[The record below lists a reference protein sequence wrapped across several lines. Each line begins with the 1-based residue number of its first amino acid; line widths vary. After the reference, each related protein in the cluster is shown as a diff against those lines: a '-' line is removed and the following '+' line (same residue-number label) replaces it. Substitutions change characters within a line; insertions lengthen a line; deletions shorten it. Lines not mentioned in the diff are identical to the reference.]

1 MPTRHT
7 PALRRQLL
15 LSATAI
21 ALCIPLAPG
30 TAAAQAA
37 PQTQDEGLFQ
47 MLGRII
53 LGTGSAKLAIDTPQA
68 VSVLDQDDLD
78 RAQPET
84 ISDLFASVPGVKAA
98 GASARPLGQAFNI
111 RGIGNAEQAA
121 SESRIAVTVDGA
133 PKFYESYR
141 MGSFFGDLD
150 LYKRVEVLRGPASS
164 TLYGAGAIGGAIA
177 FTTKDPAN
185 FLGEGD
191 GTALKLS
198 GGYSSNGDGTREGVI
213 WAQRH
218 GQTEFL
224 AALNHSEGGDMQD
237 GSGVTIP
244 GTAHA
249 SWSGLVKGVW
259 HIAGDQTLAFSGSR
273 TDTKLDDA
281 SVAMTGDLVFF
292 GTTPSSAAANFGT
305 NDVHAVDD
313 TLSLA
318 WDIGD
323 LKVQLSHTK
332 TEVDKSDFSLG
343 VACAPGDSQVLCDSS
358 YSYATTALKVE
369 QKSEFAFGNRKNS
382 VIYGAQLSSQDRSA
396 VSSLGALS
404 FHPEGTDQK
413 LGLYVQGEFVWNDR
427 LTVIPGL
434 RADFGNLSPSAVAKA
449 NGGAD
454 KDYTALSPKLAAIYK
469 LNSAFSVFGSLAH
482 TERMPSL
489 DELYQYNPTAGRVPQ
504 RTASLG
510 LKKEQANTG
519 ELGVSWQGKDLL
531 SEDDSL
537 QIKLTGFDNHLKDK
551 IATRP
556 STDSAPGQSYYQ
568 NIAAAHIWGTELE
581 ASYDATRWF
590 SQVAFSSIGSKDK
603 TTGKT
608 LADTP
613 ARNLAVTLGAKMPD
627 QHLVIGWRAQMFDG
641 ITTSSLSTSAS
652 GYTSHDLFVTWT
664 PETGAMAGLSVNFAI
679 ENVFDK
685 TYRNNLTL
693 DNGVGRNAKLTIA
706 KTLTW

>member
-15 LSATAI
+15 LSATA
-21 ALCIPLAPG
+21 LSLWIPLAPG
-30 TAAAQAA
+30 TAGAQTA
-37 PQTQDEGLFQ
+37 PPPQEGMFQ

-53 LGTGSAKLAIDTPQA
+53 LGAGSAKLAIDTPQA

-111 RGIGNAEQAA
+111 RGIGNAEQTA
-121 SESRIAVTVDGA
+121 SEARIAVTVDGA

-177 FTTKDPAN
+177 FTTKDPAD

-198 GGYSSNGDGTREGVI
+198 GGYSSNGDGTRAGVI
-213 WAQRH
+213 WAHRH
-218 GQTEFL
+218 GQSEFL

-244 GTAHA
+244 GTAHS

-259 HIAGDQTLAFSGSR
+259 HIAGDQSVTFSASR
-273 TDTKLDDA
+273 TDTSLDDA
-281 SVAMTGDLVFF
+281 SVAMTGDLLFF
-292 GTTPSSAAANFGT
+292 GTSPSSAAASFGT
-305 NDVHAVDD
+305 NDVRAVDD
-313 TLSLA
+313 TVSLA
-318 WDIGD
+318 WDIGN
-323 LKVQLSHTK
+323 LKVQLSHTR

-358 YSYATTALKVE
+358 YAYATTALKVE
-369 QKSEFAFGNRKNS
+369 QTSDFAFGAWKNS
-382 VIYGAQLSSQDRSA
+382 VIYGAQISTQDRSA
-396 VSSLGALS
+396 TSTLGPLA

-413 LGLYVQGEFVWNDR
+413 LGLYVQGEFVWDDR
-427 LTVIPGL
+427 LTVTPGL
-434 RADFGNLSPSAVAKA
+434 RVDLGSLSPSAVAAA

-454 KDYTALSPKLAAIYK
+454 KDFTALSPKIAAIYK
-469 LNSAFSVFGSLAH
+469 LGGGFSVFGSLAH

-504 RTASLG
+504 RTASLN
-510 LKKEQANTG
+510 LKKERANTG
-519 ELGVSWQGKDLL
+519 ELGFSWQGSDLL
-531 SEDDSL
+531 SADDSL
-537 QIKLTGFDNHLKDK
+537 QVKFTGFDNRMKDK
-551 IATRP
+551 ISTRP
-556 STDSAPGQSYYQ
+556 ATDSAPGQSYYQ
-568 NIAAAHIWGTELE
+568 NIASAHIWGAELE
-581 ASYDATRWF
+581 ASYDAERWF
-590 SQVAFSSIGSKDK
+590 GQLAVSGIGSKDK
-603 TTGKT
+603 STGKT

-613 ARNLAVTLGAKMPD
+613 ARNLALTLGAKLPD
-627 QHLVIGWRAQMFDG
+627 QHLVIGWRAQAFDG

-652 GYTSHDLFVTWT
+652 GYASHDLFVTWT
-664 PETGAMAGLSVNFAI
+664 PETGAFAGLSVNFAI
-679 ENVFDK
+679 ENVFDR